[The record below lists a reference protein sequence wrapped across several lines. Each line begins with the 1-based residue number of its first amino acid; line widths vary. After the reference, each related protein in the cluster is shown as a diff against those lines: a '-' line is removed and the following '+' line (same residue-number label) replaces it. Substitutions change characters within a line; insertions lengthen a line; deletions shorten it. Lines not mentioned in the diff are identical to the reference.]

1 MDIDERMNH
10 EPHLRAFQQAAG
22 QQAVGRAGVLLDF
35 DGTLSPI
42 VARPELAK
50 IRDGAREAIAR
61 LVGRYAVVA
70 VVSGRTPA
78 QLRELVG
85 IEGVVLA
92 GLYGLGEESGDLAM
106 SLVIAVTDA
115 AARVPGTR
123 VERKGGSIA
132 VHFRGADDPRAA
144 EALLHGLLG
153 PIAREA
159 GLEVIGGKMVLELVP
174 AGLPLKEG
182 AVERI
187 VDEAQLDAVL
197 YAGDDLADV
206 RAFAALDRLAA
217 SGAITVKVAV
227 HGSETPS
234 QLTDA
239 ADVVVDGPAGL
250 VGLLRRL

>member
-1 MDIDERMNH
+1 MDIDDRMNR
-10 EPHLRAFQQAAG
+10 EPHLLAFQRAEG
-22 QQAVGRAGVLLDF
+22 RVGVVLDF

-78 QLRELVG
+78 QLRELIG
-85 IEGVVLA
+85 IEGVLLA
-92 GLYGLGEESGDLAM
+92 GLYGMGDDMGDLAP
-106 SLVIAVTDA
+106 SVVTEVIDA
-115 AARVPGTR
+115 AARVPGSR

-132 VHFRGADDPRAA
+132 VHFRAADDPRAA

-153 PIAREA
+153 PIARDA
-159 GLEVIGGKMVLELVP
+159 GLEVIGGKKVLELLP
-174 AGLPLKEG
+174 AGRPLKGG

-187 VDEAQLDAVL
+187 AKDADLDAVL

-217 SGAITVKVAV
+217 DGALTVKVAV
-227 HGSETPS
+227 HGSETPVE
-234 QLTDA
+234 LTDA